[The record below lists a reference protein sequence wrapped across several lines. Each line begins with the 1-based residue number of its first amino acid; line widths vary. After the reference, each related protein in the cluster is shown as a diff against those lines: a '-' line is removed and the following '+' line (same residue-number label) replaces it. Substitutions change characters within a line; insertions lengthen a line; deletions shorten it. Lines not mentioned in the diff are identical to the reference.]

1 VEVCGVDDCRL
12 ILGDCLD
19 VLLTLE
25 SGSVDAVVT
34 DPPYGVGLGIGNDT
48 RGGKHGL
55 AKRSYGSQDDTY
67 QDFVG
72 IIIPRLN
79 MALDL
84 AKRAAVF
91 TGPHIPEQRK
101 ADALGGIYCAAGV
114 GRHQWGFKTFL
125 PILFY
130 GTSPDLHGGARSIVL
145 ASNAQADKNGHP
157 CPKPLEWMRWLI
169 KLTTRPGET
178 VLDPF
183 AGSGTTGIA
192 CLHTGRKFIGIE
204 ISPDYHAIA
213 RKRLAE
219 VDGPLFAAVQ
229 PSLFTPAEEGAT

>member
-1 VEVCGVDDCRL
+1 
-12 ILGDCLD
+12 
-19 VLLTLE
+19 
-25 SGSVDAVVT
+25 
-34 DPPYGVGLGIGNDT
+34 
-48 RGGKHGL
+48 
-55 AKRSYGSQDDTY
+55 
-67 QDFVG
+67 
-72 IIIPRLN
+72 
-79 MALDL
+79 
-84 AKRAAVF
+84 
-91 TGPHIPEQRK
+91 
-101 ADALGGIYCAAGV
+101 
-114 GRHQWGFKTFL
+114 
-125 PILFY
+125 
-130 GTSPDLHGGARSIVL
+130 
-145 ASNAQADKNGHP
+145 
-157 CPKPLEWMRWLI
+157 MRWLI